1 MSKMP
6 PVRPLPDVSMNPTT
20 PTTPQA
26 AFAPAAQQAQAPARG
41 RFITFEGIDGAGKS
55 SQIAAVVAL
64 LQASGVDVDQTREP
78 GGTALGE
85 RLREL
90 LLHEPMHLETEAMLI
105 FAARREHLAARI
117 EPALAAGRWVV
128 CDRFSDAT
136 FAYAAD
142 YLKYVA
148 IGSPFIVSS
157 VMLGN
162 LVRGEGAA
170 RVSMIGSII
179 GQVVNIV
186 LDPIFI
192 LNKGDKLFGLA
203 MPFGTGQGV
212 AGAAIAT
219 VIGNVVS
226 VVFFLIYFLRG
237 KSILSIS
244 PGRYRV
250 RGGIARGVITVGLP
264 AAINSLLMSISNML
278 INVFLQAYGD
288 NAVAAMGITMKANML
303 VVMLQLGLAQGVQP
317 LVGYC
322 YGANKLDRM
331 RHSIRF
337 SCVCNIVLG
346 TVITVIYFI
355 FTRQVVSVFNDDP
368 AVIDYGVKML
378 RALMISGPV
387 IGCMFVLNF
396 SFQGMGKGAQSM
408 ILSLSRQGLIYFP
421 LLIIMNKTVGLDGII
436 WSQAVADLVCTVMS
450 VVMFLLVVRK
460 LRRQHSQKTK
470 A

>member
-1 MSKMP
+1 M
-6 PVRPLPDVSMNPTT
+6 
-20 PTTPQA
+20 
-26 AFAPAAQQAQAPARG
+26 
-41 RFITFEGIDGAGKS
+41 
-55 SQIAAVVAL
+55 
-64 LQASGVDVDQTREP
+64 
-78 GGTALGE
+78 
-85 RLREL
+85 
-90 LLHEPMHLETEAMLI
+90 
-105 FAARREHLAARI
+105 
-117 EPALAAGRWVV
+117 
-128 CDRFSDAT
+128 
-136 FAYAAD
+136 
-142 YLKYVA
+142 
-148 IGSPFIVSS
+148 
-157 VMLGN
+157 
-162 LVRGEGAA
+162 
-170 RVSMIGSII
+170 
-179 GQVVNIV
+179 
-186 LDPIFI
+186 
-192 LNKGDKLFGLA
+192 
-203 MPFGTGQGV
+203 
-212 AGAAIAT
+212 
-219 VIGNVVS
+219 
-226 VVFFLIYFLRG
+226 RG

-355 FTRQVVSVFNDDP
+355 FTRQVVSVFIDDP

-396 SFQGMGKGAQSM
+396 SFQGMGKGTQSM

-450 VVMFLLVVRK
+450 VIMFLLVVRK

>member
-1 MSKMP
+1 MKDNTQVFESYSVP
-6 PVRPLPDVSMNPTT
+6 RAVRTLALPSMMGMLVNIVYNL
-20 PTTPQA
+20 A
-26 AFAPAAQQAQAPARG
+26 D
-41 RFITFEGIDGAGKS
+41 TFFVGQTGNANMV
-55 SQIAAVVAL
+55 AAVSVTMPLFL
-64 LQASGVDVDQTREP
+64 LFIACGNLFGV
-78 GGTALGE
+78 GGCAFVSRSLGE
-85 RLREL
+85 GK
-90 LLHEPMHLETEAMLI
+90 TERVKTISSFCVYSAIGVGLVMTVL
-105 FAARREHLAARI
+105 FLVFRKPVLYAVGA
-117 EPALAAGRWVV
+117 
-128 CDRFSDAT
+128 SDAT

-226 VVFFLIYFLRG
+226 VIFFLIYFLRG

-331 RHSIRF
+331 QHCAGHSNHRDILYLYPPGGQR
-337 SCVCNIVLG
+337 VYRRPGCNRLWG
-346 TVITVIYFI
+346 
-355 FTRQVVSVFNDDP
+355 QNAACLDDLRPGDRLYVRAELLIPGHGQGHPKYDLVPQPTGIDLFP
-368 AVIDYGVKML
+368 AVDY
-378 RALMISGPV
+378 
-387 IGCMFVLNF
+387 NE
-396 SFQGMGKGAQSM
+396 
-408 ILSLSRQGLIYFP
+408 
-421 LLIIMNKTVGLDGII
+421 
-436 WSQAVADLVCTVMS
+436 
-450 VVMFLLVVRK
+450 
-460 LRRQHSQKTK
+460 
-470 A
+470 

>member
-1 MSKMP
+1 MKDNTQVFESYSVP
-6 PVRPLPDVSMNPTT
+6 RAVRTLALPSMMGMLVNIVYNL
-20 PTTPQA
+20 A
-26 AFAPAAQQAQAPARG
+26 D
-41 RFITFEGIDGAGKS
+41 TFFVGQTGNANMV
-55 SQIAAVVAL
+55 AAVSVTMPLFL
-64 LQASGVDVDQTREP
+64 LFIACGNLFGV
-78 GGTALGE
+78 GGCAFVSRSLGE
-85 RLREL
+85 GK
-90 LLHEPMHLETEAMLI
+90 TERVKTISSFCVYSAIGVGLVMTVL
-105 FAARREHLAARI
+105 FLVFRKPVLYAVGA
-117 EPALAAGRWVV
+117 
-128 CDRFSDAT
+128 SDAT

-186 LDPIFI
+186 L
-192 LNKGDKLFGLA
+192 
-203 MPFGTGQGV
+203 
-212 AGAAIAT
+212 
-219 VIGNVVS
+219 
-226 VVFFLIYFLRG
+226 
-237 KSILSIS
+237 
-244 PGRYRV
+244 
-250 RGGIARGVITVGLP
+250 
-264 AAINSLLMSISNML
+264 
-278 INVFLQAYGD
+278 
-288 NAVAAMGITMKANML
+288 
-303 VVMLQLGLAQGVQP
+303 
-317 LVGYC
+317 
-322 YGANKLDRM
+322 
-331 RHSIRF
+331 
-337 SCVCNIVLG
+337 G

-355 FTRQVVSVFNDDP
+355 FTRQVVSVFIDDP

-396 SFQGMGKGAQSM
+396 SFQGMGKGTQSM

-436 WSQAVADLVCTVMS
+436 WSQAVADLVCTAMS

-460 LRRQHSQKTK
+460 LRRQHSQKTE

>member
-1 MSKMP
+1 MKDNTQVFESYSVP
-6 PVRPLPDVSMNPTT
+6 RAVRTLALPSMMGMLVNIVYNL
-20 PTTPQA
+20 A
-26 AFAPAAQQAQAPARG
+26 D
-41 RFITFEGIDGAGKS
+41 TFFVGQTGNANMV
-55 SQIAAVVAL
+55 AAVSVTMPLFL
-64 LQASGVDVDQTREP
+64 LFIACGNLFGV
-78 GGTALGE
+78 GGCAFVSRSLGE
-85 RLREL
+85 GK
-90 LLHEPMHLETEAMLI
+90 TERVKTISSFCVYSAIGVGLVMTVL
-105 FAARREHLAARI
+105 FLVFRKPVLYAVGA
-117 EPALAAGRWVV
+117 
-128 CDRFSDAT
+128 SDAT

-226 VVFFLIYFLRG
+226 VIFFLIYFLRG

-264 AAINSLLMSISNML
+264 AALNSLLMSISNML

-355 FTRQVVSVFNDDP
+355 FTRQVVSVFIDDP

-396 SFQGMGKGAQSM
+396 SFQGMGKGTQSM

-436 WSQAVADLVCTVMS
+436 WSQAVADLVCTAMS

-460 LRRQHSQKTK
+460 LRRQHSQKTE

>member
-1 MSKMP
+1 MKDNTQVFESYSVP
-6 PVRPLPDVSMNPTT
+6 RAVRTLALPSMMGMLVNIVYNL
-20 PTTPQA
+20 A
-26 AFAPAAQQAQAPARG
+26 D
-41 RFITFEGIDGAGKS
+41 TFFVGQTGNANMV
-55 SQIAAVVAL
+55 AAVSVTMPLFL
-64 LQASGVDVDQTREP
+64 LFIACGNLFGV
-78 GGTALGE
+78 GGCAFVSRSLGE
-85 RLREL
+85 GK
-90 LLHEPMHLETEAMLI
+90 TERVKTISSFCVYSAIGVGLVMTVL
-105 FAARREHLAARI
+105 FLVFRKPVLYAVGA
-117 EPALAAGRWVV
+117 
-128 CDRFSDAT
+128 SDAT

-226 VVFFLIYFLRG
+226 VIFFLIYFLRG

-303 VVMLQLGLAQGVQP
+303 VVMLQIG
-317 LVGYC
+317 
-322 YGANKLDRM
+322 
-331 RHSIRF
+331 
-337 SCVCNIVLG
+337 
-346 TVITVIYFI
+346 
-355 FTRQVVSVFNDDP
+355 
-368 AVIDYGVKML
+368 
-378 RALMISGPV
+378 RAHV
-387 IGCMFVLNF
+387 
-396 SFQGMGKGAQSM
+396 
-408 ILSLSRQGLIYFP
+408 
-421 LLIIMNKTVGLDGII
+421 
-436 WSQAVADLVCTVMS
+436 
-450 VVMFLLVVRK
+450 
-460 LRRQHSQKTK
+460 
-470 A
+470 

>member
-1 MSKMP
+1 MKDNTQVFESYSVP
-6 PVRPLPDVSMNPTT
+6 RAVRTLALPSMMGMLVNIVYNL
-20 PTTPQA
+20 A
-26 AFAPAAQQAQAPARG
+26 D
-41 RFITFEGIDGAGKS
+41 TFFVGQTGNANMV
-55 SQIAAVVAL
+55 AAVSVTMPLFL
-64 LQASGVDVDQTREP
+64 LFIACGNLFGV
-78 GGTALGE
+78 GGCAFVSRSLGE
-85 RLREL
+85 GK
-90 LLHEPMHLETEAMLI
+90 TERVKTISSFCVYSAIGVGLVMTVL
-105 FAARREHLAARI
+105 FLVFRKPVLYAVGA
-117 EPALAAGRWVV
+117 
-128 CDRFSDAT
+128 SDAT

-226 VVFFLIYFLRG
+226 VIFFLIYFLRG

-264 AAINSLLMSISNML
+264 
-278 INVFLQAYGD
+278 
-288 NAVAAMGITMKANML
+288 
-303 VVMLQLGLAQGVQP
+303 P
-317 LVGYC
+317 LT
-322 YGANKLDRM
+322 
-331 RHSIRF
+331 
-337 SCVCNIVLG
+337 VC
-346 TVITVIYFI
+346 
-355 FTRQVVSVFNDDP
+355 
-368 AVIDYGVKML
+368 
-378 RALMISGPV
+378 
-387 IGCMFVLNF
+387 
-396 SFQGMGKGAQSM
+396 
-408 ILSLSRQGLIYFP
+408 
-421 LLIIMNKTVGLDGII
+421 
-436 WSQAVADLVCTVMS
+436 
-450 VVMFLLVVRK
+450 
-460 LRRQHSQKTK
+460 
-470 A
+470 

>member
-1 MSKMP
+1 
-6 PVRPLPDVSMNPTT
+6 
-20 PTTPQA
+20 
-26 AFAPAAQQAQAPARG
+26 
-41 RFITFEGIDGAGKS
+41 
-55 SQIAAVVAL
+55 
-64 LQASGVDVDQTREP
+64 
-78 GGTALGE
+78 
-85 RLREL
+85 
-90 LLHEPMHLETEAMLI
+90 
-105 FAARREHLAARI
+105 
-117 EPALAAGRWVV
+117 
-128 CDRFSDAT
+128 
-136 FAYAAD
+136 
-142 YLKYVA
+142 
-148 IGSPFIVSS
+148 
-157 VMLGN
+157 
-162 LVRGEGAA
+162 
-170 RVSMIGSII
+170 MIGSII

-355 FTRQVVSVFNDDP
+355 FTRQVVSVFIDDP

-436 WSQAVADLVCTVMS
+436 WSQAVADLVCTAMS

>member
-1 MSKMP
+1 MKDNTQVFESYSVPRAVRTLALPSMMGMLVNIVYNLADTFFVGQTGNANMVAAVSVTMP
-6 PVRPLPDVSMNPTT
+6 LFLLFIACGNLFGVGGCAFVSRSLGEGKTESQDHQQLLRLQCHWRWVGDDRAVFGV
-20 PTTPQA
+20 PQA
-26 AFAPAAQQAQAPARG
+26 GTVRSGCVG
-41 RFITFEGIDGAGKS
+41 RH
-55 SQIAAVVAL
+55 L
-64 LQASGVDVDQTREP
+64 CLRR
-78 GGTALGE
+78 
-85 RLREL
+85 RLSKICGHRL
-90 LLHEPMHLETEAMLI
+90 
-105 FAARREHLAARI
+105 
-117 EPALAAGRWVV
+117 
-128 CDRFSDAT
+128 S
-136 FAYAAD
+136 
-142 YLKYVA
+142 
-148 IGSPFIVSS
+148 FIVSS

-170 RVSMIGSII
+170 KVSMIGSII

-192 LNKGDKLFGLA
+192 LNKGDKLFGLT

-264 AAINSLLMSISNML
+264 AAINNLLMSISNML

-288 NAVAAMGITMKANML
+288 NAVAAMGIAMKANML

-331 RHSIRF
+331 RRSIRF

-355 FTRQVVSVFNDDP
+355 FTRQVVSVFIDDP

-396 SFQGMGKGAQSM
+396 SFQGMGKGTQSM

-436 WSQAVADLVCTVMS
+436 WSQAVADLVCTAMS

>member
-1 MSKMP
+1 M
-6 PVRPLPDVSMNPTT
+6 
-20 PTTPQA
+20 
-26 AFAPAAQQAQAPARG
+26 
-41 RFITFEGIDGAGKS
+41 GA
-55 SQIAAVVAL
+55 
-64 LQASGVDVDQTREP
+64 
-78 GGTALGE
+78 
-85 RLREL
+85 
-90 LLHEPMHLETEAMLI
+90 
-105 FAARREHLAARI
+105 
-117 EPALAAGRWVV
+117 
-128 CDRFSDAT
+128 SDAT

-170 RVSMIGSII
+170 KVSMIGSII

-192 LNKGDKLFGLA
+192 LNKGDKLFGLT

-244 PGRYRV
+244 PGRYRI

-264 AAINSLLMSISNML
+264 AAINNLLMSISNML
-278 INVFLQAYGD
+278 INVFLQGYGD
-288 NAVAAMGITMKANML
+288 NAVAAMGIAMKANML

-331 RHSIRF
+331 RRSIRF

-346 TVITVIYFI
+346 TVITVVYFI
-355 FTRQVVSVFNDDP
+355 FTRQVVSVFIDDP

-396 SFQGMGKGAQSM
+396 SFQGMGKGTQSM

-436 WSQAVADLVCTVMS
+436 WSQAVADLVCTAMS

-460 LRRQHSQKTK
+460 LRRQHSQKTE

>member
-1 MSKMP
+1 MNTSYSM
-6 PVRPLPDVSMNPTT
+6 VCVCAVILMVIGFLFARPLLSLFGASADAMVYAYPYMMIYLIGTLPSMVATGMNP
-20 PTTPQA
+20 
-26 AFAPAAQQAQAPARG
+26 FINAQG
-41 RFITFEGIDGAGKS
+41 YSTVGMLSVTIGA
-55 SQIAAVVAL
+55 VAN
-64 LQASGVDVDQTREP
+64 
-78 GGTALGE
+78 
-85 RLREL
+85 L
-90 LLHEPMHLETEAMLI
+90 LLDPLFI
-105 FAARREHLAARI
+105 F
-117 EPALAAGRWVV
+117 V
-128 CDRFSDAT
+128 
-136 FAYAAD
+136 
-142 YLKYVA
+142 
-148 IGSPFIVSS
+148 
-157 VMLGN
+157 
-162 LVRGEGAA
+162 
-170 RVSMIGSII
+170 
-179 GQVVNIV
+179 
-186 LDPIFI
+186 
-192 LNKGDKLFGLA
+192 FGL
-203 MPFGTGQGV
+203 GV
-212 AGAAIAT
+212 NGAAIAT

-264 AAINSLLMSISNML
+264 AAINNLLMSISNML
-278 INVFLQAYGD
+278 INVFLQGYGD

-355 FTRQVVSVFNDDP
+355 FTRQVVSVFIDDP

-396 SFQGMGKGAQSM
+396 SFQGMGKGTQSM

-460 LRRQHSQKTK
+460 LRRQHSQKTE

>member
-1 MSKMP
+1 MKDNTQVFESYSVP
-6 PVRPLPDVSMNPTT
+6 RAVRTLALPSMMGMLVNIVYNL
-20 PTTPQA
+20 A
-26 AFAPAAQQAQAPARG
+26 D
-41 RFITFEGIDGAGKS
+41 TFFVGQTGNANMV
-55 SQIAAVVAL
+55 AAVSVTMPLFL
-64 LQASGVDVDQTREP
+64 LFIACGNLFGV
-78 GGTALGE
+78 GGCAFVSRSLGE
-85 RLREL
+85 GK
-90 LLHEPMHLETEAMLI
+90 TERVKTISSFCVYSAIGVGLVMTVL
-105 FAARREHLAARI
+105 FLVFRKPVLYAVGA
-117 EPALAAGRWVV
+117 
-128 CDRFSDAT
+128 SDAT

-162 LVRGEGAA
+162 L
-170 RVSMIGSII
+170 
-179 GQVVNIV
+179 
-186 LDPIFI
+186 
-192 LNKGDKLFGLA
+192 
-203 MPFGTGQGV
+203 
-212 AGAAIAT
+212 
-219 VIGNVVS
+219 
-226 VVFFLIYFLRG
+226 
-237 KSILSIS
+237 
-244 PGRYRV
+244 
-250 RGGIARGVITVGLP
+250 
-264 AAINSLLMSISNML
+264 
-278 INVFLQAYGD
+278 
-288 NAVAAMGITMKANML
+288 
-303 VVMLQLGLAQGVQP
+303 AQGVQP

-337 SCVCNIVLG
+337 SCICNIVLG

-355 FTRQVVSVFNDDP
+355 FTRQVVSVFIDDP

-396 SFQGMGKGAQSM
+396 SFQGMGKGTQSM

-436 WSQAVADLVCTVMS
+436 WSQAVADLVCTAMS

>member
-1 MSKMP
+1 MKDNTQVFESYSVP
-6 PVRPLPDVSMNPTT
+6 RAVRTLALPSMMGMLVNIVYNL
-20 PTTPQA
+20 A
-26 AFAPAAQQAQAPARG
+26 D
-41 RFITFEGIDGAGKS
+41 TFFVGQTGNANMV
-55 SQIAAVVAL
+55 AAVSVTMPLFL
-64 LQASGVDVDQTREP
+64 LFIACGNLFGV
-78 GGTALGE
+78 GGCAFVSRSLGE
-85 RLREL
+85 GK
-90 LLHEPMHLETEAMLI
+90 TERVKTISSFCVYSAIGVGLVMTVL
-105 FAARREHLAARI
+105 FLVFRKPVLYAVGA
-117 EPALAAGRWVV
+117 
-128 CDRFSDAT
+128 SDAT

-226 VVFFLIYFLRG
+226 VIFFLIYFLRG

-250 RGGIARGVITVGLP
+250 RG
-264 AAINSLLMSISNML
+264 
-278 INVFLQAYGD
+278 
-288 NAVAAMGITMKANML
+288 GITMKANML

-355 FTRQVVSVFNDDP
+355 FTRQVVSVFIDDP

-396 SFQGMGKGAQSM
+396 SFQGMGKGTQSM

-436 WSQAVADLVCTVMS
+436 WSQAVADLVCTAMS